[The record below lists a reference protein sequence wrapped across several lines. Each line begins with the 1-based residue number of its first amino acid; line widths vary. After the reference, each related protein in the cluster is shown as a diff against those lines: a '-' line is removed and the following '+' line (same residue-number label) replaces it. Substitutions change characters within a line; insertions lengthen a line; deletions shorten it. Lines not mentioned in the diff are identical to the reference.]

1 MREQRPTQQR
11 VKQVLADQLR
21 RECSG
26 LLGHRTA
33 EVVGSL
39 SDPAPQAGMLPT
51 WLCRVKVGSADYM
64 FKLTRQSDFDG
75 GDPRD
80 RDGFERCW
88 LVWEVKRDT
97 RGGGGVAQEAPL
109 EPVPT

>member
-1 MREQRPTQQR
+1 M
-11 VKQVLADQLR
+11 LADHLR

-39 SDPAPQAGMLPT
+39 SDPSPQEGMLPT

-88 LVWEVKRDT
+88 FVWTIVPDDD
-97 RGGGGVAQEAPL
+97 RGGNVRAPSAPT
-109 EPVPT
+109 PVLA